1 MSVGSSAE
9 LGEHCLLGFLMCLWE
24 PACWPEARRSRMAW
38 AEINEMNEISP
49 SGNALTF
56 PSISLETVSLAN
68 ASPMR
73 PESLW
78 EGAKE
83 RFGYRGHQCR

>member
-1 MSVGSSAE
+1 
-9 LGEHCLLGFLMCLWE
+9 
-24 PACWPEARRSRMAW
+24 MAW

-83 RFGYRGHQCR
+83 KFGYRGHQSRQSTTPNFFFFNWKNSGNS